1 MRPINVL
8 VADDSPTVC
17 AALKALLG
25 ETPDI
30 KVVGVAANGVEA
42 VTLAKRLRPDVVTMD
57 VRMPQLDGLEATAA
71 IMASSPTRILVVCAV
86 AEESQQ
92 DLSFRA
98 MAAGALEVVAK
109 PPASADLRA
118 WGLRLAESIRL
129 MAEVP
134 VITRRR
140 NWLPGPRH
148 RSPTAGRIDVI
159 GIVSS
164 TGGPPALA
172 RILSALPADVPVPIL
187 VAQHMASGFAS
198 GLERWLASV
207 GPLPVHLAQ
216 PATVPLSGHVYLAPD
231 ERDLLVDH
239 EGVFSTPRTPG
250 GHCPSGDRML
260 VSIARA
266 FGARA
271 AGFVLTGMGD
281 DGVEGLRELR
291 RLGAPTFAQD
301 EATSVVYGM
310 PRAARDAGVA
320 DQILPID
327 AVAPTIRELCDVR
340 RTGGLTQG

>member
-1 MRPINVL
+1 MNPLRPINVL
-8 VADDSPTVC
+8 IADDSPTAC
-17 AALKALLG
+17 AALKALLA

-30 KVVGVAANGVEA
+30 KVVGVANNGVEA
-42 VTLAKRLRPDVVTMD
+42 VTLAKRLRPDLVTMD

-71 IMASSPTRILVVCAV
+71 IMASAPTRILVVCAV

-118 WGLRLAESIRL
+118 WGMRLAESIRL

-140 NWLPGPRH
+140 NWMPGPRN
-148 RSPTAGRIDVI
+148 RGFTPGRIDVI

-172 RILSALPADVPVPIL
+172 RILSALPAEFPVPVL
-187 VAQHMASGFAS
+187 VAQHMATGFAS
-198 GLERWLASV
+198 GLERWLSSV
-207 GPLPVHLAQ
+207 GPLPVHVAT
-216 PATVPLSGHVYLAPD
+216 PSTVPLPGHVYLAPD
-231 ERDLLVDH
+231 DRDLTVDH
-239 EGVFSTPRTPG
+239 EGVFATPLSPG
-250 GHCPSGDRML
+250 GHCPSGDRL
-260 VSIARA
+260 LTSIARA
-266 FGARA
+266 FGSRA

-310 PRAARDAGVA
+310 PRAARDAGVV

-327 AVAPTIRELCDVR
+327 GVAPTMRELCDIR
-340 RTGGLTQG
+340 RAG